1 MTRVIRVGSDRFFPL
16 WLFPWFPQSS
26 ERKIHSHYILPAS
39 AKGHWDLQATPHG
52 RLVNWQANSFDKSKW
67 HCLTVLV
74 WLIFVSDFY
83 PYELLGES
91 QMASSLVTFL
101 WAQTKS
107 FPLNNQFF
115 TFPFPLWNIRDRKRF
130 VGLPGKTNR
139 AISVSRT
146 CSSGES
152 QGWAAVRAEFCWL
165 VPCRTV

>member
-16 WLFPWFPQSS
+16 LLFPWFPQSS